1 MQMDMSFY
9 NTKKNIG
16 SIWKIFVW
24 STIGETIRELNKEEN
39 VHIWRMY
46 REKDK

>member
-24 STIGETIRELNKEEN
+24 STVGETIREPNKEN
-39 VHIWRMY
+39 VNIWRMC

>member
-16 SIWKIFVW
+16 MIWEIFVW
-24 STIGETIRELNKEEN
+24 SIIGETIREPNKEEEGQ
-39 VHIWRMY
+39 RGFSLS
-46 REKDK
+46 R

>member
-16 SIWKIFVW
+16 MIWKIFVW
-24 STIGETIRELNKEEN
+24 SIIGETIREPNKEEN
-39 VHIWRMY
+39 VKIWRFC